1 MQEQDKVVNPE
12 EATTSEQVVN
22 ETATDQQP
30 QEQQQTDIQ
39 AQEVTSTP
47 EVKQES
53 TEVDDRGVPWKNVA
67 HEALRKITELETR
80 LPDVL
85 KSVLSENKQ
94 TQPEQP
100 RYTKAQLLAYTQD
113 PNISTEH
120 RAWAFEE
127 IERIDKAERK
137 REMEE
142 MFNAYTSK
150 TQGDIQR
157 RESMRFVSENF
168 PSAVIKDNAGNFVG
182 WNNSD
187 PLVQRIDYYM
197 KADVELA
204 KHPSGLVAA
213 AKMAAFDLGI
223 ATNKGLQKKVSQT
236 TAQLKREQ
244 KKTLI
249 AGGGVTSQQ
258 DNSVN
263 SKVTKIAEE
272 YRKTRNP
279 EALKTLLKHRGLLP
293 TQL

>member
-1 MQEQDKVVNPE
+1 MQEQDKVVNTE
-12 EATTSEQVVN
+12 EATASEQVVN
-22 ETATDQQP
+22 ETETDQQS
-30 QEQQQTDIQ
+30 QEQQTEQQTT
-39 AQEVTSTP
+39 ETTSTP

-85 KSVLSENKQ
+85 KSVLTETKQ
-94 TQPEQP
+94 TQTEQP

-127 IERIDKAERK
+127 IDRIDKTERK

-150 TQGDIQR
+150 TRGDIQR
-157 RESMRFVSENF
+157 QESVRFVSENF
-168 PSAVIKDNAGNFVG
+168 PSAVIKDNTGNFVG

-187 PLVQRIDYYM
+187 PLVQRIDQYM
-197 KADVELA
+197 KSDPELA
-204 KHPSGLVAA
+204 KHPSGLIAA
-213 AKMAAFDLGI
+213 AKMAAFDLSI
-223 ATNKGLQKKVSQT
+223 ASNKGLQKKVTQT

-249 AGGGVTSQQ
+249 AGGGMTQHQ
-258 DNSVN
+258 DNGVN
-263 SKVTKIAEE
+263 SKITKLVEE

-279 EALKTLLKHRGLLP
+279 EVMKALLKQRGLLP
-293 TQL
+293 QQQ